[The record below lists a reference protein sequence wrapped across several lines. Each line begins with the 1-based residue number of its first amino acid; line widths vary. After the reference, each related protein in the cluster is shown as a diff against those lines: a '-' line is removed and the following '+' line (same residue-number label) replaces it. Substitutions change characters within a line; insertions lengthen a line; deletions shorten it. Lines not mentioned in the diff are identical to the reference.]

1 MRMRALF
8 PAAVSVLLA
17 ASALPPCAA
26 CRWAAYLGA
35 EPLNASDLLIL
46 PPHALAM
53 QSHRDPF
60 VPHLNES
67 TLYDPRKAKLRDS
80 KVKHFPPSH
89 SFPHTKLISRC
100 GGAGQPRWLWRRM
113 VRLCRENGDAFATSR
128 KERAF
133 RRRGHRR
140 RHRTANGVGRAAG
153 GGSGIPRRV
162 HPHPCRY
169 LLRRLTISFL
179 NRLADSQNHW
189 L

>member
-1 MRMRALF
+1 MGAIMRMRALF
-8 PAAVSVLLA
+8 PAAVSVLFA

-80 KVKHFPPSH
+80 KVFTPSH
-89 SFPHTKLISRC
+89 SFPLTKLISR
-100 GGAGQPRWLWRRM
+100 W
-113 VRLCRENGDAFATSR
+113 S
-128 KERAF
+128 
-133 RRRGHRR
+133 
-140 RHRTANGVGRAAG
+140 
-153 GGSGIPRRV
+153 
-162 HPHPCRY
+162 
-169 LLRRLTISFL
+169 LLLPTHFL
-179 NRLADSQNHW
+179 ILS
-189 L
+189 